1 MKVEITIPNDA
12 KVGTAVSGQVT
23 DTGAGSGPPPP
34 PSGGG
39 KPMAETPA
47 DGTTH
52 SFHGFPANQWVSTK
66 AGGDGKFSAAV
77 PSGNAAWKV
86 RVNGKLTIDGA
97 MDYSP
102 VKKGDTIEWMM
113 TTPAYQ
119 DDCTYTISL
128 P

>member
-1 MKVEITIPNDA
+1 MAKITINFPNANEEHLAGATIEGAD
-12 KVGTAVSGQVT
+12 
-23 DTGAGSGPPPP
+23 AGSGPQPKGAPQ
-34 PSGGG
+34 
-39 KPMAETPA
+39 AETPA
-47 DGTTH
+47 DGRNY

-77 PSGNAAWKV
+77 PSGNAYWKV
-86 RVNGKLTIDGA
+86 KIAGKLTVDGG

-102 VKKGDTIEWMM
+102 CKKGDVIEWMM

-119 DDCTYTISL
+119 DDCTYTIS

>member
-1 MKVEITIPNDA
+1 MKVEITIPDNA
-12 KVGTAVSGQVT
+12 TVGTPV
-23 DTGAGSGPPPP
+23 AGSVTATSGGSTPPPP
-34 PSGGG
+34 PAKGA
-39 KPMAETPA
+39 PMAETPA
-47 DGTTH
+47 DGRN
-52 SFHGFPANQWVSTK
+52 AWVSTK

-77 PSGNAAWKV
+77 PSGNASWKV
-86 RVNGKLTIDGA
+86 KVAGKLTIDGG

-102 VKKGDTIEWMM
+102 CKAGDTIEWMM